1 MATGGARMRRQS
13 LVLVRCPA
21 WKENAMATMRFDDL
35 PRWHDQN
42 IRQVIRAGDVFFA
55 SGSELSPSFEMVA

>member
-1 MATGGARMRRQS
+1 
-13 LVLVRCPA
+13 
-21 WKENAMATMRFDDL
+21 MATMRFDDL